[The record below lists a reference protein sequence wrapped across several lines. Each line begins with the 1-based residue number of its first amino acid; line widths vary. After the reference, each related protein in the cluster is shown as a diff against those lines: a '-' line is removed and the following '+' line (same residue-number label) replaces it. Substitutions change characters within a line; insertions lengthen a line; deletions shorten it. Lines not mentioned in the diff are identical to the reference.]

1 MKFRW
6 YITKTHLVA
15 LIGILVACIILL
27 ALSGCSLVTVSSGCD
42 DKGLHIAL
50 PVTPAVSVSTE
61 GVYTPVYPVS
71 DNPPAPPKDWSGLLE
86 QIATLG
92 LGLLLGGGAAVPLVS
107 RAKTA
112 LKIACNLAER
122 VGNAETDEEVK
133 AAKQLAEAQQIAAGV
148 HALTQ
153 KVRGKI

>member
-27 ALSGCSLVTVSSGCD
+27 ALTGCIPVTVRPEFD
-42 DKGLHIAL
+42 DNGLPIAL
-50 PVTPAVSVSTE
+50 PVTPAGSVSPE

-92 LGLLLGGGAAVPLVS
+92 LGLLLGGGAAVPLVN

-112 LKIACNLAER
+112 LKIACNLADR
-122 VGNAETDEEVK
+122 VSNAETDDDVK
-133 AAKQLAEAQQIAAGV
+133 AAKKLAEEQQIAAGV

-153 KVRGKI
+153 KVRGK